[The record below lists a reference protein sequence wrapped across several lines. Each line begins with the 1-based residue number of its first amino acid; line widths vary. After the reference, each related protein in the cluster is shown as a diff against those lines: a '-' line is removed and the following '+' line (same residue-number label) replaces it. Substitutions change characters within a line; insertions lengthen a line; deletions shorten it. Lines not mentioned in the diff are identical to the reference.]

1 MNRLAF
7 GLLLLSGL
15 VLAKVSFP
23 AIRTTVDLSPDGNAH
38 VVQQMTCRFEGKSP
52 KMRLVFP
59 AWQQEGRVVFGGVTE
74 RSVPV
79 EGAAASE
86 LEGQYIIKWSPRA
99 TDETRSYVVDFTV
112 ENVVRRYDDL
122 ARVRFP
128 VITSAPGPVD
138 LATVELRLPKAAAHT
153 FRLADSSAI
162 MVSADRRSGLVER
175 RNMARGDVLWIEA
188 LTDPDVFDE
197 VPRRAGRMAKVESRR
212 PFEGHLPSDGPL
224 MPWYYVLVPLFLPL
238 LLLLGFY
245 LAYGREPPLAE
256 EGPYRHEPPA
266 RIPPLAVPPIMRQQP
281 DLTELPEQTLD
292 ATLATLLD
300 AAGRGVL
307 DIRPGDSGTGEG
319 RGFVLS
325 HPDKLRGLDEV
336 NRKVVDYY
344 FNCIGG
350 GRTAVTVEDIRRH
363 AAEQPEAFLFW
374 LKEMSIAG
382 RDWWWKNLGVG
393 FLEPA
398 SWNAYQLFCYI
409 GIGLTAIAGFLL
421 PLGFRMTIESDPVR
435 LGALLGFG
443 GGFLAA
449 LVYGQVGRP
458 ILRWS
463 PPAYNEHL
471 RWERF
476 RRFLVDFSAIEQ
488 APIELAA
495 IWQEYYVY
503 AVALGIG
510 RKFMQGLSSLAPA
523 LARVN
528 ELRPSVTGETDRL
541 RAASWDSRDA
551 TAAAFGQGISLLLEA
566 FRTGSGVQG
575 KRTSQQRQLLFW
587 RVGKM

>member
-7 GLLLLSGL
+7 GLLLVPGL
-15 VLAKVSFP
+15 LLARVSFP
-23 AIRTTVDLSPDGNAH
+23 AVRTTVDLSPDGNAH

-59 AWQQEGRVVFGGVTE
+59 VWQQEGRVVFNGVTE

-79 EGAAASE
+79 EGAVAVE
-86 LEGQYIIKWSPRA
+86 QDGQCIIRWSPRA
-99 TDETRSYVVDFTV
+99 TDETRNYVVGFTV
-112 ENVVRRYDDL
+112 ENAVRRYDDL

-128 VITSAPGPVD
+128 VITSAPGPID

-162 MVSADRRSGLVER
+162 TVSADRRSGLVER
-175 RNMARGDVLWIEA
+175 KDMAQGDVLWIEA
-188 LTDPDVFDE
+188 LTDPDVFE
-197 VPRRAGRMAKVESRR
+197 QVPRRAGRMAKVENQR
-212 PFEGHLPSDGPL
+212 PFEGSLPGTVPL
-224 MPWYYVLVPLFLPL
+224 VPWYYTLVPLLLPLPL
-238 LLLLGFY
+238 LLGLY
-245 LAYGREPPLAE
+245 LAFGREPPLAD
-256 EGPYRHEPPA
+256 EGPYRHEPPG

-300 AAGRGVL
+300 AAGRGAL
-307 DIRPGDSGTGEG
+307 DIRPGESGTGEG
-319 RGFVLS
+319 RGFVFS
-325 HPDKLRGLDEV
+325 HPDKLADLDELS
-336 NRKVVDYY
+336 RKVVDYY
-344 FNCIGG
+344 FNCIGE
-350 GRTAVTVEDIRRH
+350 GRTTVTVEDIRRH
-363 AAEQPEAFLFW
+363 AAEQPDAFLFW

-382 RDWWWKNLGVG
+382 RDWWWKNLGVD
-393 FLEPA
+393 FLEPG
-398 SWNAYQLFCYI
+398 SWNAYQFFCYA

-421 PLGFRMTIESDPVR
+421 PLCFRMTIESDPVR
-435 LGALLGFG
+435 LGALLGFA

-488 APIELAA
+488 APIELAT

-503 AVALGIG
+503 ALALGIG
-510 RKFMQGLSSLAPA
+510 KKFMQGLSSLAPA

-541 RAASWDSRDA
+541 RSASWDSKEG
-551 TAAAFGQGISLLLEA
+551 AAEAFGQGIGLLLDA
-566 FRTGSGVQG
+566 FRSGSGIPG
-575 KRTSQQRQLLFW
+575 KRTDPLRQLLFW
-587 RVGKM
+587 RVGMR